1 MQDNVYVLIKTSNKK
16 HQTKKNYLLLSSTES
31 RTDKGALDTVTQLF
45 QINITFFAVAVVC
58 MSIYSCH
65 HLRSFE
71 YWYHLKSSQVLC
83 CAVSNNPGMDIC
95 RNRKAKG
102 ERLA

>member
-16 HQTKKNYLLLSSTES
+16 IMYLLLSSTES

-71 YWYHLKSSQVLC
+71 YWYHLKSSQVLQVLC